1 LFDLHAHILPAVD
14 DGARTLGEALAMAQV
29 AVRDGIGT
37 MTATVHGVE
46 RGPGYRRQECIARI
60 AALQAE
66 LDGCGV
72 PLRIAPGV
80 ETYLSPELPA
90 QIKCDQAFGLGEGN
104 YLLIELPV
112 HQFPLYTDQVFF
124 EVQLA
129 GLQPVVAHPE
139 RNTAIQNDLGLLRRL
154 VERGALG
161 QVTAASLT
169 GAFGPRART
178 AAEAM
183 LRRNLVHF
191 IASDTHGPEGH
202 RAPVLSAGR
211 AAAARLI
218 GEDRARAM
226 VEDIPRAI
234 LAGAPVAVEPPV
246 AEPAKSR
253 WKFWG

>member
-1 LFDLHAHILPAVD
+1 
-14 DGARTLGEALAMAQV
+14 
-29 AVRDGIGT
+29 
-37 MTATVHGVE
+37 
-46 RGPGYRRQECIARI
+46 
-60 AALQAE
+60 
-66 LDGCGV
+66 
-72 PLRIAPGV
+72 
-80 ETYLSPELPA
+80 
-90 QIKCDQAFGLGEGN
+90 
-104 YLLIELPV
+104 
-112 HQFPLYTDQVFF
+112 PLYTDQVFF

-183 LRRNLVHF
+183 LRRTP
-191 IASDTHGPEGH
+191 APSAAPDRPAPEAP
-202 RAPVLSAGR
+202 RAPPLPAGR
-211 AAAARLI
+211 AAAARLV

-234 LAGAPVAVEPPV
+234 LAGAPVTVDPPPEEPP
-246 AEPAKSR
+246 KRR